1 MSLLDDRI
9 NNLEDVPDDFIE
21 DYLDALP
28 SMLLRV
34 VAILAILE
42 LIDGKVVLNEA
53 NQARITEIGNQIETS
68 LAQDPKL
75 NAALVKYARSFR
87 TQEAINQQLF
97 TQELS
102 GFQQRAVYNNLIE
115 ESQKIAI
122 EALGASNTRAEIVT
136 PIKQFVNNAINSQQS
151 FASLVSTIES
161 AVLSSDAAMIGNI
174 QTASRDFF
182 SISDA
187 AYTIAVSNDLGIEW
201 YLYTGQTVKDS
212 RAFCLARKGKIF
224 HKSEIQ
230 KWALL
235 DWQGKIDNTDA
246 STIFIFRGGFN
257 CLDLFMP
264 VDESNVP
271 ADVLARIK

>member
-9 NNLEDVPDDFIE
+9 NNLEDVPDTFIE
-21 DYLDALP
+21 DYLNALP

-34 VAILAILE
+34 TAILAILE

-53 NQARITEIGNQIETS
+53 NQARITEIGNQIEAS

-75 NAALVKYARSFR
+75 NAALVKYARSFK

-97 TQELS
+97 SQELT

-174 QTASRDFF
+174 QTAARDFF
-182 SISDA
+182 SVSDA

-201 YLYTGQTVKDS
+201 YLYTGQVVKDS
-212 RAFCLARKGKIF
+212 RPFCLERKGKIF
-224 HKSEIQ
+224 HKTEIQ
-230 KWALL
+230 RWALL

-246 STIFIFRGGFN
+246 TTIFIFRGGFN

-264 VDESNVP
+264 VDESDVP
-271 ADVLARIK
+271 PDVIARIK